1 MTAAGAVAIVVA
13 GWLIGATGI
22 GGVLVVPALAQ
33 LEGTEVQRA
42 IAASALAFGFPGAAA
57 LWWLHRS
64 GAAAGARLLPL
75 LAGAVPGAVAGALLV
90 HHVQPRWLLV
100 GLAALALTSGLRGLR
115 QHAGG
120 GAPPDPVPLTITWW
134 VVLGA
139 AVGLGSAL
147 TGTGGP
153 VLLVPVLML
162 LRQPTVPT
170 IAAAQA
176 IQLPLA
182 LCASAAHAT
191 TGALDLRLALTLG
204 ALLLAGSLAGLW
216 CSRRLPLR
224 GLQQLVSLLLVATSA
239 WMAWRAF
246 Q

>member
-1 MTAAGAVAIVVA
+1 MSPGTGAAILLA

-33 LEGTEVQRA
+33 LEGIELQRA
-42 IAASALAFGFPGAAA
+42 IAASGLAFGFPGVAA

-64 GAAAGARLLPL
+64 GAAESRRLLPL
-75 LAGAVPGAVAGALLV
+75 LAGAVPGALAGALLV
-90 HHVQPRWLLV
+90 HQMQARWLLW
-100 GLAALALTSGLRGLR
+100 GLAALSLASGLRGLR
-115 QHAGG
+115 PVSATASSAG
-120 GAPPDPVPLTITWW
+120 PVALSQPALLA
-134 VVLGA
+134 LGL

-153 VLLVPVLML
+153 VLLVPLLML
-162 LRQPTVPT
+162 LRQPMLST

-182 LCASAAHAT
+182 LCAGAIHAT
-191 TGALDLRLALTLG
+191 TGALDLRLAVLLG
-204 ALLLAGSLAGLW
+204 TILLVGSLGGLW
-216 CSRRLPLR
+216 CSRRLPVPQ
-224 GLQQLVSLLLVATSA
+224 LQKLVSGLLVATGV
-239 WMAWRAF
+239 WIAWRAL